1 MKILVTGATGFI
13 GKQLSRSLTDSG
25 HEVHCTSRSH
35 TSKDFA
41 SRELITCDLESAG
54 NLDHLTTG
62 CDAIV
67 HLAGRAHVMSDDPA
81 TSESLYIS
89 ANVDVTRKL
98 AQSAA
103 RTGVKQMIL
112 MSSVKVNGESTTT
125 GSPFTSQDT
134 PNPQD
139 PYGRSKTQAEQAL
152 WEVASTSALEGV
164 VIRPPLVYGPG
175 VRANFASLIGIVD
188 RGIPL
193 PLGSIH
199 NKRSFVSI
207 DNLVDCIA
215 TVLQSSTAA
224 GQTFLVSD
232 GHDLSTPEL
241 IRSIAS
247 ALHKSPMLIPFP
259 PALLKLAT
267 TTAGKRGAY
276 DRLCGSLTVD
286 IALTKQKLSWT
297 PPFTVQDSMQRTVD
311 AFIQSRDFR

>member
-25 HEVHCTSRSH
+25 HEVRCTSRSH

-41 SRELITCDLESAG
+41 SRELITCDLESAD

-67 HLAGRAHVMSDDPA
+67 HLAGRAHVMSDNPA

-152 WEVASTSALEGV
+152 WEVTAMSELEGV

-175 VRANFASLIGIVD
+175 VRANFASLIGIVG
-188 RGIPL
+188 RGLPL
-193 PLGSIH
+193 PLGSIQ
-199 NKRSFVSI
+199 NKRSFVSL
-207 DNLVDCIA
+207 DNLVDLI
-215 TVLQSSTAA
+215 STTLKSPNAA
-224 GQTFLVSD
+224 GNTFLVSD
-232 GHDLSTPEL
+232 DHDLSTPEL

-247 ALHKSPMLIPFP
+247 ALDQSPMLFPFP
-259 PALLKLAT
+259 SALLKLAAT
-267 TTAGKRGAY
+267 AAGKRGAY

-286 IALTKQKLSWT
+286 IALTKQKLSWA
-297 PPFTVQDSMQRTVD
+297 PPFTVQESLQWTVD
-311 AFIQSRDFR
+311 AFIGSKGPQ

>member
-1 MKILVTGATGFI
+1 MKILITGATGFV
-13 GKQLSRSLTDSG
+13 GAQLSETLTNSGHDVRDTARSLAPSG
-25 HEVHCTSRSH
+25 PT
-35 TSKDFA
+35 T
-41 SRELITCDLESAG
+41 RELLTCDLESAE

-67 HLAGRAHVMSDDPA
+67 HLAGRAHVMSDNPA

-103 RTGVKQMIL
+103 RTGVKRMIL
-112 MSSVKVNGESTTT
+112 MSSVKVNGESTTI

-139 PYGRSKTQAEQAL
+139 PYGRSKTQAEQVL
-152 WEVASTSALEGV
+152 WDIASKSELEGV

-193 PLGSIH
+193 PLGSIR

-207 DNLVDCIA
+207 DNLIDCIA
-215 TVLQSSTAA
+215 TALQSSNAA

-232 GHDLSTPEL
+232 GNDLSTPEL

-247 ALHKSPMLIPFP
+247 ALHKSPTLFPFP
-259 PALLKLAT
+259 PVLLKLAAT
-267 TTAGKRGAY
+267 SAGKRSAY

-311 AFIQSRDFR
+311 AFIQSRDSR

>member
-13 GKQLSRSLTDSG
+13 GTQLSETLAKSG
-25 HEVHCTSRSH
+25 HQVRDTARSIAPNRS
-35 TSKDFA
+35 TT
-41 SRELITCDLESAG
+41 RELITFDLESAN

-67 HLAGRAHVMSDDPA
+67 HLAGRAHVMSDNPA
-81 TSESLYIS
+81 TSESLYLS
-89 ANVDVTRKL
+89 ANVDVTRRL

-103 RTGVKQMIL
+103 RTGVKRMIL
-112 MSSVKVNGESTTT
+112 MSSVKVNGESTTI

-139 PYGRSKTQAEQAL
+139 PYGRSKAQAELAL
-152 WEVASTSALEGV
+152 WDVTSTSELEGV

-207 DNLVDCIA
+207 DNLIDCIA
-215 TVLQSSTAA
+215 TAIQSSKAA

-232 GHDLSTPEL
+232 GNDLSTPEL
-241 IRSIAS
+241 IRSIATS
-247 ALHKSPMLIPFP
+247 LHKSPMLIPIP
-259 PALLKLAT
+259 TALLRLAAT
-267 TTAGKRGAY
+267 IAGKRGAY

-297 PPFTVQDSMQRTVD
+297 PPFTVQDSLQRTVD
-311 AFIQSRDFR
+311 AFIQSRDSR

>member
-1 MKILVTGATGFI
+1 MKILVTGANGFV
-13 GKQLSRSLTDSG
+13 GSQLSETLAKSG
-25 HEVHCTSRSH
+25 HEVRNTARSL
-35 TSKDFA
+35 A
-41 SRELITCDLESAG
+41 SNSSTTRELITCNLESAD
-54 NLDHLTTG
+54 NLDHLTKG

-67 HLAGRAHVMSDDPA
+67 HLAGRAHVMPDNPA
-81 TSESLYIS
+81 TSESLYVS

-103 RTGVKQMIL
+103 RTGVKRMIL
-112 MSSVKVNGESTTT
+112 MSSVKVNGESTTIN
-125 GSPFTSQDT
+125 SPFTAQDI

-152 WEVASTSALEGV
+152 WEVTAMSGLEGV

-175 VRANFASLIGIVD
+175 VRANFASLIGIVN

-193 PLGSIH
+193 PLGSIQ
-199 NKRSFVSI
+199 NKRSFVSL
-207 DNLVDCIA
+207 DNLVDLIST
-215 TVLQSSTAA
+215 TVQSPNAA
-224 GQTFLVSD
+224 GNTFLVSD

-241 IRSIAS
+241 VRSIAS
-247 ALHKSPMLIPFP
+247 ALDQSPKLFPFP
-259 PALLKLAT
+259 SALLKLAA
-267 TTAGKRGAY
+267 TATGKRSAY

-311 AFIQSRDFR
+311 AIIQSKESR

>member
-13 GKQLSRSLTDSG
+13 GTRLSETLTNSGHQVRNTTRSLAPNSSTTC
-25 HEVHCTSRSH
+25 EV
-35 TSKDFA
+35 
-41 SRELITCDLESAG
+41 ITCDLESAD

-81 TSESLYIS
+81 TSESLYLS
-89 ANVDVTRKL
+89 ANVDVTKKL
-98 AQSAA
+98 AQSAS
-103 RTGVKQMIL
+103 RTGVKRMIL
-112 MSSVKVNGESTTT
+112 MSSVKVNGESTTIDT
-125 GSPFTSQDT
+125 PFTSQDA

-152 WEVASTSALEGV
+152 WDVASTSELEGI

-175 VRANFASLIGIVD
+175 VRANFASLIGIVN

-193 PLGSIH
+193 PLGSIN

-207 DNLVDCIA
+207 DNLIDCIA
-215 TVLQSSTAA
+215 TALQSSNAA
-224 GQTFLVSD
+224 GQTLMVSD
-232 GHDLSTPEL
+232 GNDLTTPEL

-247 ALHKSPMLIPFP
+247 ALRKSPKLFPFP
-259 PALLKLAT
+259 SALLKLAA

-297 PPFTVQDSMQRTVD
+297 PPFTVQDSLQRTVD
-311 AFIQSRDFR
+311 AFIQARDF

>member
-13 GKQLSRSLTDSG
+13 GTRLSETLTNSG
-25 HEVHCTSRSH
+25 HEVRNTARSLAQNNSA
-35 TSKDFA
+35 TPEIVTF
-41 SRELITCDLESAG
+41 DLESAD

-67 HLAGRAHVMSDDPA
+67 HLAGRAHVMSDNPA
-81 TSESLYIS
+81 TSESLYLS
-89 ANVDVTRKL
+89 ANVDVTKKL

-103 RTGVKQMIL
+103 RTGVKRMIL
-112 MSSVKVNGESTTT
+112 MSSVKVNGESTTIDV
-125 GSPFTSQDT
+125 PFTAQDT

-139 PYGRSKTQAEQAL
+139 PYGRSKAQAEQAL
-152 WEVASTSALEGV
+152 WDVTSASELEGV

-188 RGIPL
+188 RGFPL
-193 PLGSIH
+193 PLGSIR
-199 NKRSFVSI
+199 NKRSFVSV
-207 DNLVDCIA
+207 DNLIDCIA
-215 TVLQSSTAA
+215 TALQSSNVA

-232 GHDLSTPEL
+232 GNDLSTPEL

-247 ALHKSPMLIPFP
+247 ALHKSPTLFPFP
-259 PALLKLAT
+259 PVLLKLAAT
-267 TTAGKRGAY
+267 SAGKRSAY

-311 AFIQSRDFR
+311 AFIQSRDSR

>member
-13 GKQLSRSLTDSG
+13 GTQLSETLANSG
-25 HEVHCTSRSH
+25 HEVRCTARSLAPNRS
-35 TSKDFA
+35 TTL
-41 SRELITCDLESAG
+41 EMVTCDLESAD
-54 NLDHLTTG
+54 NLDHLTMG

-81 TSESLYIS
+81 TSESLYLS

-103 RTGVKQMIL
+103 RTGVKRMIL
-112 MSSVKVNGESTTT
+112 MSSVKVNGESTTID
-125 GSPFTSQDT
+125 SPFTSQDT

-139 PYGRSKTQAEQAL
+139 PYGRSKTQAEQTL
-152 WEVASTSALEGV
+152 WDVASTSGLEGV

-175 VRANFASLIGIVD
+175 VRANFASLIGIVN

-193 PLGSIH
+193 PLGSIQ
-199 NKRSFVSI
+199 NKRSFVSV
-207 DNLVDCIA
+207 DNLIDCIA
-215 TVLQSSTAA
+215 TALQSSNEE

-259 PALLKLAT
+259 TALLKLVAT
-267 TTAGKRGAY
+267 SVAKRGAY
-276 DRLCGSLTVD
+276 ERLCGSLTVD

-311 AFIQSRDFR
+311 AFIQSRDSR

>member
-1 MKILVTGATGFI
+1 MKILVTGANGFI
-13 GKQLSRSLTDSG
+13 GTQLSETLANSG
-25 HEVHCTSRSH
+25 HQVRDTARSIAANRS
-35 TSKDFA
+35 TT
-41 SRELITCDLESAG
+41 REMITCDLESADT
-54 NLDHLTTG
+54 LDHLTTG

-89 ANVDVTRKL
+89 ANVDVTRRL

-103 RTGVKQMIL
+103 RTGVKRMIL
-112 MSSVKVNGESTTT
+112 MSSVKVNGELTTID
-125 GSPFTSQDT
+125 SPFTSQDR

-139 PYGRSKTQAEQAL
+139 PYGRSKTQAEQTL
-152 WEVASTSALEGV
+152 WDVASASGLEGV

-193 PLGSIH
+193 PLGSIQ
-199 NKRSFVSI
+199 NKRSFVSV
-207 DNLVDCIA
+207 DNLIDCIE
-215 TVLQSSTAA
+215 TTLQTPNAG

-232 GHDLSTPEL
+232 GQDLSTPEL
-241 IRSIAS
+241 IRAIAS
-247 ALHKSPMLIPFP
+247 SLHKSPMLIPIP
-259 PALLKLAT
+259 TALLKLAA
-267 TTAGKRGAY
+267 TTAGKRNAY

-297 PPFTVQDSMQRTVD
+297 PPFTVQDSLQRTVD
-311 AFIQSRDFR
+311 AFIQSKEAR

>member
-1 MKILVTGATGFI
+1 MKILVTGANGFI
-13 GKQLSRSLTDSG
+13 GTQLSETLANSGHQVRDTARSLAPNGST
-25 HEVHCTSRSH
+25 T
-35 TSKDFA
+35 
-41 SRELITCDLESAG
+41 RELITCDLESAD
-54 NLDHLTTG
+54 NLDHLTSG

-81 TSESLYIS
+81 TSESLYVS
-89 ANVDVTRKL
+89 ANIDVTRKL
-98 AQSAA
+98 AQSAS
-103 RTGVKQMIL
+103 RTGVKRMIL
-112 MSSVKVNGESTTT
+112 MSSVKVNGESTTINT
-125 GSPFTSQDT
+125 PFTAQDI
-134 PNPQD
+134 PKPQD

-152 WEVASTSALEGV
+152 WDVASSSGLEGV

-207 DNLVDCIA
+207 DNLIDCIA
-215 TVLQSSTAA
+215 TALQSSNAA

-232 GHDLSTPEL
+232 GNDLSTPDL
-241 IRSIAS
+241 IRSVAS

-259 PALLKLAT
+259 PALLKLAAT
-267 TTAGKRGAY
+267 SAGKRGAY

-311 AFIQSRDFR
+311 TFIKSKDSR

>member
-13 GKQLSRSLTDSG
+13 GKQLSETLTNSG
-25 HEVHCTSRSH
+25 HEVRCTARSH
-35 TSKDFA
+35 SSSDPVF
-41 SRELITCDLESAG
+41 RELIACDLESADS
-54 NLDHLTTG
+54 LDQLTSG
-62 CDAIV
+62 CEVIV
-67 HLAGRAHVMSDDPA
+67 HLAGRAHMMSDDPA
-81 TSESLYIS
+81 KSESLYIS
-89 ANVDVTRKL
+89 ANVDVTKRL

-103 RTGVKQMIL
+103 RNGVKRMIL
-112 MSSVKVNGESTTT
+112 MSSVKVNGESTTIDT
-125 GSPFTSQDT
+125 PFTPHDT

-152 WEVASTSALEGV
+152 WDVASTSGLEGV

-175 VRANFASLIGIVD
+175 VRANFASLIGIING
-188 RGIPL
+188 GIPL

-207 DNLVDCIA
+207 DNLIDCIA
-215 TVLQSSTAA
+215 TALQSSNAA

-232 GHDLSTPEL
+232 GNDLSTPEL
-241 IRSIAS
+241 IHSIAS
-247 ALHKSPMLIPFP
+247 ALHKSLILFSFP
-259 PALLKLAT
+259 PALLKLVAGS
-267 TTAGKRGAY
+267 AGKRGAY

-311 AFIQSRDFR
+311 AFIQSRDSR

>member
-13 GKQLSRSLTDSG
+13 GTQLSETLAKSG
-25 HEVHCTSRSH
+25 HQVRDTAR
-35 TSKDFA
+35 TITPNRPTT
-41 SRELITCDLESAG
+41 RELITCDLESAD

-67 HLAGRAHVMSDDPA
+67 HLAGRAHVMSDNPA
-81 TSESLYIS
+81 TSESLYLS
-89 ANVDVTRKL
+89 ANVDVTRRL

-103 RTGVKQMIL
+103 RTGVKRMIL
-112 MSSVKVNGESTTT
+112 MSSVKVNGESTTI

-139 PYGRSKTQAEQAL
+139 PYGRSKAQAEQAL
-152 WEVASTSALEGV
+152 WDVTSVSELEGV

-175 VRANFASLIGIVD
+175 VRANFASLIGIVN

-193 PLGSIH
+193 PLSSIR
-199 NKRSFVSI
+199 NRRSFVSV
-207 DNLVDCIA
+207 DNLIDCIA
-215 TVLQSSTAA
+215 TALQSSNAA

-232 GHDLSTPEL
+232 GNDLSTPEL
-241 IRSIAS
+241 IRSIATS
-247 ALHKSPMLIPFP
+247 LHNSPKLIPIP
-259 PALLKLAT
+259 TALLRLAAT
-267 TTAGKRGAY
+267 IAGKRGAY

-297 PPFTVQDSMQRTVD
+297 PPFTVQDSLQRTVD
-311 AFIQSRDFR
+311 AFIQSRDSR

>member
-1 MKILVTGATGFI
+1 MKILVTGANGFI
-13 GKQLSRSLTDSG
+13 GTQLTETLANSG
-25 HEVHCTSRSH
+25 HPVRNTARSIAPNNPITS
-35 TSKDFA
+35 
-41 SRELITCDLESAG
+41 EMITCDLESAD

-81 TSESLYIS
+81 TSESLYLS
-89 ANVDVTRKL
+89 ANVDVTRRL

-103 RTGVKQMIL
+103 RTGVKRMIL
-112 MSSVKVNGESTTT
+112 MSSVKVNGESTTID
-125 GSPFTSQDT
+125 SPFTSQDI

-139 PYGRSKTQAEQAL
+139 PYGRSKTQAEQVL
-152 WEVASTSALEGV
+152 WNVASTCELEGV

-175 VRANFASLIGIVD
+175 VRANFASLIGIVN

-199 NKRSFVSI
+199 NKRSFVAI
-207 DNLVDCIA
+207 DNLIDCVA
-215 TVLQSSTAA
+215 TALQSSNAA

-232 GHDLSTPEL
+232 GQDLSTPEL
-241 IRSIAS
+241 IRAIAS
-247 ALHKSPMLIPFP
+247 SLHKSPMLIPIP
-259 PALLKLAT
+259 TALLKLAA
-267 TTAGKRGAY
+267 TTAGKRNAY

-297 PPFTVQDSMQRTVD
+297 PPFTVQDSLQRTVD
-311 AFIQSRDFR
+311 AFIQSKEAR

>member
-1 MKILVTGATGFI
+1 MKILITGATGFI
-13 GKQLSRSLTDSG
+13 GTQLSETLANSG
-25 HEVHCTSRSH
+25 HQVRATARSVAPNSS
-35 TSKDFA
+35 TT
-41 SRELITCDLESAG
+41 REIVTCDLESAD

-67 HLAGRAHVMSDDPA
+67 HLAGRAHVMADDPA
-81 TSESLYIS
+81 TSESLYRS
-89 ANVDVTRKL
+89 ANVDVTKKL
-98 AQSAA
+98 AQSAS
-103 RTGVKQMIL
+103 RTGVKRIIL
-112 MSSVKVNGESTTT
+112 MSSVKVNGESTTID
-125 GSPFTSQDT
+125 SPFTSQNT

-152 WEVASTSALEGV
+152 WEVSSTSGLEGV

-175 VRANFASLIGIVD
+175 VRANFASLIGIVN

-193 PLGSIH
+193 PLGSIQ

-207 DNLVDCIA
+207 DNLINCIA
-215 TVLQSSTAA
+215 TALQSSNAS

-232 GHDLSTPEL
+232 GNDLSTPEL

-267 TTAGKRGAY
+267 TTAGKRSAY

-286 IALTKQKLSWT
+286 IALTKQNLSWT
-297 PPFTVQDSMQRTVD
+297 PPFTVQDSLQRTVD
-311 AFIQSRDFR
+311 AFIQSKDSR

>member
-25 HEVHCTSRSH
+25 HEVRCTSRSH

-81 TSESLYIS
+81 TSESLYLS
-89 ANVDVTRKL
+89 ANVDVTRRL

-103 RTGVKQMIL
+103 RAGVKRMIL

-139 PYGRSKTQAEQAL
+139 PYSRSKTQAEQAL
-152 WEVASTSALEGV
+152 WEVASTSAIEGV
-164 VIRPPLVYGPG
+164 VIRPPLDYGPG
-175 VRANFASLIGIVD
+175 VRANFASLIGIVN
-188 RGIPL
+188 RGLPL

-199 NKRSFVSI
+199 NERSFVSI

-215 TVLQSSTAA
+215 TVLQSSNAA

-297 PPFTVQDSMQRTVD
+297 PPFTVQYSMQRTVD
-311 AFIQSRDFR
+311 AFIQSRDSR

>member
-13 GKQLSRSLTDSG
+13 GTQLSETLANSG
-25 HEVHCTSRSH
+25 HQVRDTARSVAPNCSTTH
-35 TSKDFA
+35 
-41 SRELITCDLESAG
+41 ELITCDLESAD

-67 HLAGRAHVMSDDPA
+67 HLAGRAHVMSDNPA
-81 TSESLYIS
+81 TSESLYVS

-103 RTGVKQMIL
+103 RTGVKRMIL
-112 MSSVKVNGESTTT
+112 LSSVKVNGESTTINT
-125 GSPFTSQDT
+125 PFTAQDI

-152 WEVASTSALEGV
+152 WDVASGSELEGV

-175 VRANFASLIGIVD
+175 VRANFASLIGIVN

-193 PLGSIH
+193 PLGSIR
-199 NKRSFVSI
+199 NKRSFISI
-207 DNLVDCIA
+207 DNLINCITTA
-215 TVLQSSTAA
+215 LQSSNAA

-232 GHDLSTPEL
+232 GNDLSTPEL

-247 ALHKSPMLIPFP
+247 ALHKSPMLIPFA
-259 PALLKLAT
+259 PALLKLAA
-267 TTAGKRGAY
+267 TTAGKRSAY

-286 IALTKQKLSWT
+286 IASTKQNLSWT
-297 PPFTVQDSMQRTVD
+297 PPFTVQDSLQRTVD
-311 AFIQSRDFR
+311 AFIQSRDPR

>member
-13 GKQLSRSLTDSG
+13 GTQLSETLANSG
-25 HEVHCTSRSH
+25 HEVRCTARSLAPNRS
-35 TSKDFA
+35 TTL
-41 SRELITCDLESAG
+41 EMVTCDLESAD
-54 NLDHLTTG
+54 NLDHLTMG

-81 TSESLYIS
+81 TSESLYLS

-103 RTGVKQMIL
+103 RTGVKRMIL
-112 MSSVKVNGESTTT
+112 MSSVKVNGESTTID
-125 GSPFTSQDT
+125 SPFTSQDR

-139 PYGRSKTQAEQAL
+139 PYGRSKTQAEQTL
-152 WEVASTSALEGV
+152 WDVASTSGLEGV
-164 VIRPPLVYGPG
+164 VVRPPLVYGPG
-175 VRANFASLIGIVD
+175 VRANFASLIGIVNQ
-188 RGIPL
+188 GLPL
-193 PLGSIH
+193 PLASIQ

-207 DNLVDCIA
+207 DNLIDCIA
-215 TVLQSSTAA
+215 TALQSSNAP

-232 GHDLSTPEL
+232 GNDLSTPEL
-241 IRSIAS
+241 IRFIAS

-259 PALLKLAT
+259 TALLKLVAT
-267 TTAGKRGAY
+267 SVAKRGAY
-276 DRLCGSLTVD
+276 ERLCGSLTVD

-311 AFIQSRDFR
+311 AFIQSRDSR

>member
-1 MKILVTGATGFI
+1 MKILITGATGFI
-13 GKQLSRSLTDSG
+13 GAQLSETLANSGHDVCDTARSLAPSG
-25 HEVHCTSRSH
+25 PT
-35 TSKDFA
+35 T
-41 SRELITCDLESAG
+41 RELITCDLESVE
-54 NLDHLTTG
+54 NLDHLTTS
-62 CDAIV
+62 CDVIV

-81 TSESLYIS
+81 TSESLYLS

-98 AQSAA
+98 ALSAA
-103 RTGVKQMIL
+103 RTGVKRMIL
-112 MSSVKVNGESTTT
+112 MSSVKVNGEST
-125 GSPFTSQDT
+125 SIEAPFTSQDT

-152 WEVASTSALEGV
+152 WEVTAMSGLEGV

-175 VRANFASLIGIVD
+175 VRANFASLIGIVG
-188 RGIPL
+188 RGLPL
-193 PLGSIH
+193 PLGSIQ
-199 NKRSFVSI
+199 NKRSFVAI
-207 DNLVDCIA
+207 DNLIDCIA
-215 TVLQSSTAA
+215 AVLQSSNAV

-259 PALLKLAT
+259 PALLKLAAT
-267 TTAGKRGAY
+267 SAGKRSAY

-311 AFIQSRDFR
+311 AFIQSRDSR

>member
-13 GKQLSRSLTDSG
+13 GTQLSETLAKSG
-25 HEVHCTSRSH
+25 HEVRNTARSVAPNSSA
-35 TSKDFA
+35 T
-41 SRELITCDLESAG
+41 RETVTCDLESAD

-89 ANVDVTRKL
+89 ANVDVTRRL
-98 AQSAA
+98 ALSAT
-103 RTGVKQMIL
+103 RTGVKRMIL
-112 MSSVKVNGESTTT
+112 MSSIKVNGESTTIDT
-125 GSPFTSQDT
+125 PFTSQDT
-134 PNPQD
+134 PNPKD

-152 WEVASTSALEGV
+152 WDVASTSALEAV
-164 VIRPPLVYGPG
+164 VLRPPLVYGPG
-175 VRANFASLIGIVD
+175 VRANFASLIGIVN

-215 TVLQSSTAA
+215 TVLQSSNAA

-241 IRSIAS
+241 IHSIAS
-247 ALHKSPMLIPFP
+247 ALHKSAMLIPFP
-259 PALLKLAT
+259 PALLKLAAIS
-267 TTAGKRGAY
+267 AGKRGAY

-311 AFIQSRDFR
+311 AFVQSKESR

>member
-13 GKQLSRSLTDSG
+13 GTQLSETLAKSG
-25 HEVHCTSRSH
+25 HQVRDTAR
-35 TSKDFA
+35 TITPNRPTT
-41 SRELITCDLESAG
+41 RELITCDLESAD

-67 HLAGRAHVMSDDPA
+67 HLAGRAHVMSDNPA
-81 TSESLYIS
+81 TSESLYLS
-89 ANVDVTRKL
+89 ANVDVTRRL

-103 RTGVKQMIL
+103 RTGVKRMIL
-112 MSSVKVNGESTTT
+112 MSSVKVNGESTTI

-139 PYGRSKTQAEQAL
+139 PYGRSKAQAEQAL
-152 WEVASTSALEGV
+152 WDVTSMSELEGV

-175 VRANFASLIGIVD
+175 VRANFASLIGIVN

-193 PLGSIH
+193 PLSSIR
-199 NKRSFVSI
+199 NRRSFVSV
-207 DNLVDCIA
+207 DNLIDCIA
-215 TVLQSSTAA
+215 TALQSSNAA

-232 GHDLSTPEL
+232 GNDLSTPEL
-241 IRSIAS
+241 IRSIATS
-247 ALHKSPMLIPFP
+247 LHNSPKIIPIP
-259 PALLKLAT
+259 TALLRVAAT
-267 TTAGKRGAY
+267 IAGKRGAY

-297 PPFTVQDSMQRTVD
+297 PPFTVQDSLQRTVD
-311 AFIQSRDFR
+311 AFIQSRDSR

>member
-1 MKILVTGATGFI
+1 MKILITGATGFI
-13 GKQLSRSLTDSG
+13 GTQLSETLAKSG
-25 HEVHCTSRSH
+25 HEVRNTARS
-35 TSKDFA
+35 FA
-41 SRELITCDLESAG
+41 LNSSTTREVITCDLESAG

-81 TSESLYIS
+81 TSELLYLS
-89 ANVDVTRKL
+89 ANVNVTKNL
-98 AQSAA
+98 VQSAS
-103 RTGVKQMIL
+103 RTGVKRMIL
-112 MSSVKVNGESTTT
+112 MSSVKVNGESTTID
-125 GSPFTSQDT
+125 SPFTSHDT

-152 WEVASTSALEGV
+152 WDVASTSGLEGV

-175 VRANFASLIGIVD
+175 VRANFASLIGIVN

-207 DNLVDCIA
+207 DNLIDCIA
-215 TVLQSSTAA
+215 TALQSSNAA

-232 GHDLSTPEL
+232 GQDLSTPEL

-247 ALHKSPMLIPFP
+247 ALHKSPTLFPFP
-259 PALLKLAT
+259 PVLLKLAAT
-267 TTAGKRGAY
+267 SAGKRSAY

-297 PPFTVQDSMQRTVD
+297 PPFTIQDSLQRTVD
-311 AFIQSRDFR
+311 AFIQSRDSR

>member
-25 HEVHCTSRSH
+25 HEVRCTSRSH

-267 TTAGKRGAY
+267 TTAGKHGAY

-297 PPFTVQDSMQRTVD
+297 PPFTVQYSMQRTVD
-311 AFIQSRDFR
+311 AFIQSRDSR

>member
-1 MKILVTGATGFI
+1 MKILVTGANGFI
-13 GKQLSRSLTDSG
+13 GTQLSETLAKSG
-25 HEVHCTSRSH
+25 HQVRDTARSIAANRS
-35 TSKDFA
+35 TT
-41 SRELITCDLESAG
+41 REMITCDLESAD

-81 TSESLYIS
+81 TSESLYLS
-89 ANVDVTRKL
+89 ANVDVTRRL

-103 RTGVKQMIL
+103 RTGVKRMIL
-112 MSSVKVNGESTTT
+112 MSSVKVNGESTTID
-125 GSPFTSQDT
+125 SPFTSQDR

-139 PYGRSKTQAEQAL
+139 PYGRSKTQAEQTL
-152 WEVASTSALEGV
+152 WDVTSTSELEGV

-188 RGIPL
+188 RGMPL

-199 NKRSFVSI
+199 NTRSFVAI
-207 DNLVDCIA
+207 DNLIDCIE
-215 TVLQSSTAA
+215 TTLQTPNAG

-232 GHDLSTPEL
+232 GQDLSTPEL
-241 IRSIAS
+241 IRAIAS
-247 ALHKSPMLIPFP
+247 SLHKSPMLIPIP
-259 PALLKLAT
+259 TALLKLAA
-267 TTAGKRGAY
+267 TTAGRRNAY

-297 PPFTVQDSMQRTVD
+297 PPFTVQDSLQRTVD
-311 AFIQSRDFR
+311 AFIQSKEAR

>member
-13 GKQLSRSLTDSG
+13 GTQLSETLAKSG
-25 HEVHCTSRSH
+25 HQVRETARSIAPNRS
-35 TSKDFA
+35 TT
-41 SRELITCDLESAG
+41 RELITCDLESAN

-67 HLAGRAHVMSDDPA
+67 HLAGRAHVMSDNPV
-81 TSESLYIS
+81 TSESLYVS

-103 RTGVKQMIL
+103 RTGVKRMIL
-112 MSSVKVNGESTTT
+112 MSSVKVNGESTTIN
-125 GSPFTSQDT
+125 SPFTAQDI

-152 WEVASTSALEGV
+152 WDVASTSGLEGV

-175 VRANFASLIGIVD
+175 VRANFASMIGIVN

-193 PLGSIH
+193 PLGSIQ
-199 NKRSFVSI
+199 NRRSFVSL
-207 DNLVDCIA
+207 DNLVDLIST
-215 TVLQSSTAA
+215 TVQSPNAA
-224 GQTFLVSD
+224 GNTFLVSD
-232 GHDLSTPEL
+232 GHDLSTPDL

-247 ALHKSPMLIPFP
+247 ALDQSPKLFPFP
-259 PALLKLAT
+259 SALLKLAA
-267 TTAGKRGAY
+267 TATGKRSAY

-286 IALTKQKLSWT
+286 IALTKQKLSWS
-297 PPFTVQDSMQRTVD
+297 PPCTVQDSMQRTVD
-311 AFIQSRDFR
+311 AFMQSKESR

>member
-13 GKQLSRSLTDSG
+13 GTQLSETLANSG
-25 HEVHCTSRSH
+25 HQVRDTARSVAPNCSTTH
-35 TSKDFA
+35 
-41 SRELITCDLESAG
+41 ELITCDLESAD

-67 HLAGRAHVMSDDPA
+67 HLAGRAHVMSDNPA
-81 TSESLYIS
+81 TSESLYVS

-103 RTGVKQMIL
+103 RTGVKRMIL
-112 MSSVKVNGESTTT
+112 LSSVKVNGESTTINT
-125 GSPFTSQDT
+125 PFTAQDI

-152 WEVASTSALEGV
+152 WDVASSFGLEGI

-175 VRANFASLIGIVD
+175 VRANFASLIGIVN

-193 PLGSIH
+193 PLGSIQ
-199 NKRSFVSI
+199 NKRSFISI
-207 DNLVDCIA
+207 DNLINCITTA
-215 TVLQSSTAA
+215 LQSSNAA

-232 GHDLSTPEL
+232 GNDLSTPEL

-259 PALLKLAT
+259 PALLKLAA
-267 TTAGKRGAY
+267 TTAGKRSAY

-286 IALTKQKLSWT
+286 IASTKQNLSWT
-297 PPFTVQDSMQRTVD
+297 PPFTVQDSLQRTVD
-311 AFIQSRDFR
+311 AFIQSRDPR

>member
-13 GKQLSRSLTDSG
+13 GSQLSQILANSG
-25 HEVHCTSRSH
+25 HEVRCTARSLAPNRS
-35 TSKDFA
+35 TTL
-41 SRELITCDLESAG
+41 EMVTCDLESAD

-81 TSESLYIS
+81 TSESLYLS
-89 ANVDVTRKL
+89 ANVNVTKNL
-98 AQSAA
+98 AQSAS
-103 RTGVKQMIL
+103 RTGVRRMIL
-112 MSSVKVNGESTTT
+112 ISSVKVNGESTIIDT
-125 GSPFTSQDT
+125 PFTSQDI

-139 PYGRSKTQAEQAL
+139 PYGRSKTQSEQAL
-152 WEVASTSALEGV
+152 WDVASTSELEGV

-175 VRANFASLIGIVD
+175 VRANFASLIGIVN
-188 RGIPL
+188 RGLPL

-199 NKRSFVSI
+199 NKRSFVAI
-207 DNLVDCIA
+207 DNLIDFIA
-215 TVLQSSTAA
+215 TALQSSNAA

-232 GHDLSTPEL
+232 GNDLSTPEL

-259 PALLKLAT
+259 PALLKLAAT
-267 TTAGKRGAY
+267 SMGKRGAY

-286 IALTKQKLSWT
+286 IALTRQKLSWT
-297 PPFTVQDSMQRTVD
+297 PPFTVQDSLQRTVD
-311 AFIQSRDFR
+311 AFIQSKDSR

>member
-13 GKQLSRSLTDSG
+13 GTQLSETLANSG
-25 HEVHCTSRSH
+25 HEVRCTARSLTPNSST
-35 TSKDFA
+35 TS
-41 SRELITCDLESAG
+41 ELITCDLESAD
-54 NLDHLTTG
+54 NLDHLTMG

-67 HLAGRAHVMSDDPA
+67 HLAGRAHMMSDDHA

-103 RTGVKQMIL
+103 RSGVKRMIL

-125 GSPFTSQDT
+125 NAPFTSHDT

-152 WEVASTSALEGV
+152 WDVASTSGLEGV

-175 VRANFASLIGIVD
+175 VRANFASLIGIVN
-188 RGIPL
+188 RGLPL
-193 PLGSIH
+193 PLGSIQ

-207 DNLVDCIA
+207 DNLIDCI
-215 TVLQSSTAA
+215 TTTLQTSNSA

-232 GHDLSTPEL
+232 GNDLSTPEL

-247 ALHKSPMLIPFP
+247 ALHKSPNLVPFP
-259 PALLKLAT
+259 TVLLKLAAT
-267 TTAGKRGAY
+267 TVGKRSAY

-286 IALTKQKLSWT
+286 IALTKQNLSWA
-297 PPFTVQDSMQRTVD
+297 PPFTVQDSLQRTVD
-311 AFIQSRDFR
+311 AFIQSKEAR

>member
-1 MKILVTGATGFI
+1 MKILITGATGFI
-13 GKQLSRSLTDSG
+13 GAQLSETLANSGHDVRDTARSLAPSG
-25 HEVHCTSRSH
+25 PT
-35 TSKDFA
+35 T
-41 SRELITCDLESAG
+41 RELITCDLESAE
-54 NLDHLTTG
+54 NLDHLTTS
-62 CDAIV
+62 CDAII

-81 TSESLYIS
+81 TSESLYLS

-98 AQSAA
+98 ALSAA
-103 RTGVKQMIL
+103 RTGVKRMIL
-112 MSSVKVNGESTTT
+112 MSSVKVNGEST
-125 GSPFTSQDT
+125 SIEAPFTSQDT

-152 WEVASTSALEGV
+152 WEVTAMSGLEGV

-175 VRANFASLIGIVD
+175 VRANFASLIGIVG
-188 RGIPL
+188 RGLPL
-193 PLGSIH
+193 PLGSIQ
-199 NKRSFVSI
+199 NKRSFVAI
-207 DNLVDCIA
+207 DNLIDCIA
-215 TVLQSSTAA
+215 AVLQSSNAV

-247 ALHKSPMLIPFP
+247 AFHKSPRLIPFP
-259 PALLKLAT
+259 PTLLKLAAT
-267 TTAGKRGAY
+267 SAGKRSAY

-311 AFIQSRDFR
+311 AFIQSRDSR

>member
-13 GKQLSRSLTDSG
+13 GTQLSETLANSG
-25 HEVHCTSRSH
+25 HQVRDTARSVAPNCSTTH
-35 TSKDFA
+35 
-41 SRELITCDLESAG
+41 ELITCDLESAD

-67 HLAGRAHVMSDDPA
+67 HLAGRAHVMSDNPA
-81 TSESLYIS
+81 TSESLYVS

-103 RTGVKQMIL
+103 RTGVKRMIL
-112 MSSVKVNGESTTT
+112 LSSVKVNGESTTINT
-125 GSPFTSQDT
+125 PFTAQDI

-152 WEVASTSALEGV
+152 WDVTSSSGLEGV

-175 VRANFASLIGIVD
+175 VRANFASLIGIVN

-193 PLGSIH
+193 PLGFIQ
-199 NKRSFVSI
+199 NKRSFISI
-207 DNLVDCIA
+207 DNLINCITTA
-215 TVLQSSTAA
+215 LQSSNAA

-232 GHDLSTPEL
+232 GNDLSTPEL

-259 PALLKLAT
+259 PALLKLAA
-267 TTAGKRGAY
+267 TTAGKRSAY

-286 IALTKQKLSWT
+286 IASTKQNLSWT
-297 PPFTVQDSMQRTVD
+297 PPFTVQDSLQRTVD
-311 AFIQSRDFR
+311 AFIQSRDPR

>member
-1 MKILVTGATGFI
+1 MKILLTGATGFI
-13 GKQLSRSLTDSG
+13 GTRLSETLTNSG
-25 HEVHCTSRSH
+25 HEVRNTARSLAQNNS
-35 TSKDFA
+35 TT
-41 SRELITCDLESAG
+41 REVITCDLESAD

-67 HLAGRAHVMSDDPA
+67 HLAGRAHVMSDNPA
-81 TSESLYIS
+81 TSESLYLS
-89 ANVDVTRKL
+89 ANVAVTRRL
-98 AQSAA
+98 AQSASL
-103 RTGVKQMIL
+103 TGVKRMIL
-112 MSSVKVNGESTTT
+112 MSSVKVNGESTTI
-125 GSPFTSQDT
+125 GSPFTSLDT
-134 PNPQD
+134 PIPKD

-152 WEVASTSALEGV
+152 WDVTSTSGLEGV

-175 VRANFASLIGIVD
+175 VRANFASLIGIING
-188 RGIPL
+188 GIPL

-215 TVLQSSTAA
+215 TVLQSSNAA

-247 ALHKSPMLIPFP
+247 ALHKSPMLFSFP
-259 PALLKLAT
+259 PALLKLAA

-286 IALTKQKLSWT
+286 IAITKQKLSWT

-311 AFIQSRDFR
+311 AFIQSKEAR